1 MTNEHRTALSEGLA
15 SCHLCCKLAPVSV
28 HRCPRCGSAM
38 HARKSDS
45 IQRTLALLVTAC
57 ILYIPANVYPIMYTD
72 QLGNS
77 EASTILGGVILL
89 IELGSI
95 PIALVIF
102 LFSVMVPSGK
112 LMAMFYLVWTVKR
125 HSPLDPRQ
133 RSIMYRVTEFI
144 GKWSMID
151 VFVVAILVAL
161 VHLGGLLVIR
171 PGVAALC
178 FAGVVIVTMIAAE
191 SFDSR
196 LIWDSMEPQE
206 DEVDTEEKESS
217 AAAAG

>member
-1 MTNEHRTALSEGLA
+1 MTALTTAANRGLA
-15 SCHLCCKLAPVSV
+15 SCHVCYKLAPATE
-28 HRCPRCGSAM
+28 HKCTRCGSTM
-38 HARKSDS
+38 HLRKSDS

-57 ILYIPANVYPIMYTD
+57 LLYIPANLYPIMYTD
-72 QLGNS
+72 QLGS
-77 EASTILGGVILL
+77 TEASTIMGGVILL
-89 IELGSI
+89 IELGSA
-95 PIALVIF
+95 PIAMVIF
-102 LFSVMVPSGK
+102 IFSVMVPSGK

-144 GKWSMID
+144 GKWSMVD
-151 VFVVAILVAL
+151 VFVVSILVAL

-171 PGVAALC
+171 PGVAALS

-196 LIWDSMEPQE
+196 LIWDNMEE
-206 DEVDTEEKESS
+206 HNSDN
-217 AAAAG
+217 